1 MFSSAV
7 ISCAFLYTVP
17 CLGAIGLLITVW
29 LAVMRVLGGV
39 HFPRDAIAGFCIG
52 LLSGWV
58 GFVLL

>member
-7 ISCAFLYTVP
+7 ISCAFLYTVS

-39 HFPRDAIAGFCIG
+39 HFPRDVIAGFCIG